1 MEMAV
6 FVTGGSRGIGRAIVL
21 EFVRQGRDVAF
32 TYVHNTEAAAETERL
47 AREIRPDVKIRG
59 YALNV
64 ADSAAVEQVV
74 EQVLDDFEDVGVV
87 VNNAAVLDNAPV
99 ALMSDEAWHNV
110 LATNLNGPF
119 YVCRQFVMHFLSNRS
134 GRFIN
139 ISSVAQDGASGQA
152 NYAASKAGLVA
163 LTKTLAREY
172 GPKGI
177 TANVVVLGLVPTD
190 MSRDQS
196 HEKAVEFWNQWCP
209 RKRQGSPEEV
219 ASLVNYLSSDAAD
232 FINGEE
238 IRMTGGMTFVP

>member
-1 MEMAV
+1 MAA

-32 TYVHNTEAAAETERL
+32 TYVQNAEAAAETERL
-47 AREIRPDVKIRG
+47 ALAIRPGVKIRG
-59 YALNV
+59 YVLDV
-64 ADSAAVEQVV
+64 ADSGAVERVVDQVI
-74 EQVLDDFEDVGVV
+74 DDFEDVGVV
-87 VNNAAVLDNAPV
+87 VNNAAILSNAPV
-99 ALMSDEAWHNV
+99 ALMSDDAWHDV
-110 LATNLNGPF
+110 IATNLNGPF
-119 YVCRQFVMHFLSNRS
+119 YVCRQFAMHFLSNRS

-139 ISSVAQDGASGQA
+139 ISSIAQDGASGQA

-190 MSRDQS
+190 MSLEQS
-196 HEKAVEFWNQWCP
+196 NEKAAEFWNQWCP
-209 RKRQGSPEEV
+209 RKRQGTAEEV
-219 ASLVNYLSSDAAD
+219 ASLVNYLSSDVAD

-238 IRMTGGMTFVP
+238 IRISGGMTFVP